1 MTETLFI
8 LQPYQAKSHRLVPLP
23 AQVFDDEA
31 AARRAASRLAR
42 FRAGIVVMAQE
53 IDRATA
59 RKGRPAPLAIHGAV
73 PEEWL
78 ALPKAA

>member
-8 LQPYQAKSHRLVPLP
+8 LQPYQAKPHRLVPLP

-31 AARRAASRLAR
+31 AARRAAGRLAR

-53 IDRATA
+53 VDPVTA
-59 RKGRPAPLAIHGAV
+59 RKGRPAPLAIHGRV
-73 PEEWL
+73 PDEWR
-78 ALPKAA
+78 ALPAAA